1 MSLWSFMKE
10 YVYAYFTIY
19 VPPKMSS
26 RTPAGTRTPGWISL
40 LHTPPSQ
47 VEFCKVWASLG

>member
-1 MSLWSFMKE
+1 MKY
-10 YVYAYFTIY
+10 YVYAYFKFY

-26 RTPAGTRTPGWISL
+26 RTPGGTRTPGWIPLLYTTPSL
-40 LHTPPSQ
+40 